1 MRIEIRIV
9 ALLILGLLSC
19 TDTKLDTVSGDY
31 YDWTIT
37 GQPER
42 PWMRDYNK
50 TLITK
55 FFLCSRDGNGEVDKV
70 DLTFEQALEVIKKL
84 DRITMGIPKVVYLVG
99 WQFNGH
105 DSKYP
110 SWGEVNESLKR
121 EQDSTA
127 LQSLKWLIRSAR
139 EHNTTVSL
147 HLNMIDAFED
157 SPLWDTYL
165 QEDVIA
171 KDSTG
176 QPISGE
182 VFWDMQ
188 SYQISYAREW
198 EVGLSQKRIDG
209 LLEML
214 PELIEGGTIH
224 IDAFHSMRPSGVG
237 EPISPYLGYTIEEEI
252 AAQRKIFRYWRD
264 KGMDVTC
271 EAGMY
276 WLRQDPFLGLQ
287 AASWH
292 NTAQNFQEE
301 QWLGKPSDFLE
312 LPVALSAYTPMQC
325 EQEIM
330 RDPDSLSG
338 LIEQVATRLVPWYI
352 ERNTPKSEIPSW
364 YTNTDSLVV
373 APVQW
378 QAATLIA
385 YSPSTPLVQTL
396 ELGDSAFGKWKKM
409 EVAELGLNGRVAQDT
424 LAIDNGNVTLQ
435 LDPGSVWVLRGI
447 D

>member
-1 MRIEIRIV
+1 MRTEIRIV

-19 TDTKLDTVSGDY
+19 TDNKLENVSGDY

-42 PWMRDYNK
+42 PWVRDYNK

-55 FFLCSRDGNGEVDKV
+55 FFLCSRDGNGDVDQV
-70 DLTFEQALEVIKKL
+70 YLTFEQALEVIKKL
-84 DRITMGIPKVVYLVG
+84 DGITMGIPKVVYLVG

-110 SWGEVNESLKR
+110 SWGEVNEYLKR

-127 LQSLKWLIRSAR
+127 LQSLKWLINRAR
-139 EHNTTVSL
+139 EHNTTISL

-165 QEDVIA
+165 QEDIIA

-176 QPISGE
+176 QPIPGE

-188 SYQISYAREW
+188 SYQLSYAREW
-198 EVGLSQKRIDG
+198 ELGLAQKRIDG

-214 PELIEGGTIH
+214 PELVEGGTIH

-237 EPISPYLGYTIEEEI
+237 ETISPYLGIPMEEEI

-276 WLRQDPFLGLQ
+276 WLRKDPFLGLQ

-292 NTAQNFQEE
+292 NTAQNFLKED
-301 QWLGKPSDFLE
+301 WMGKPSGFEE
-312 LPVALSAYTPMQC
+312 LPVQLSAFTPMQC
-325 EQEIM
+325 EQEVM

-352 ERNTPKSEIPSW
+352 DRNTPKNEIPSW
-364 YTNTDSLVV
+364 YTVTDSLVV
-373 APVQW
+373 APVRW

-385 YSPSTPLVQTL
+385 YSPSDPVVHTL
-396 ELGDSAFGKWKKM
+396 TMGDNAVEKWKKV
-409 EVAELGLNGRVAQDT
+409 EVAELGLNGPVARDT
-424 LAIDNGNVTLQ
+424 LVADNGNLVLQ
-435 LDPGSVWVLRGI
+435 LDPGSVWVLKGI
-447 D
+447 N